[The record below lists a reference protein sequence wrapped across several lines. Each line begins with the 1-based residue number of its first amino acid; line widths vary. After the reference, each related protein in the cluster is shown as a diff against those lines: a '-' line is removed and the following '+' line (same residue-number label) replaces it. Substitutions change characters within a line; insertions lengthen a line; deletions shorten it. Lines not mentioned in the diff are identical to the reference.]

1 MLYYEREYS
10 HPLETLKNKKKEK
23 DGIYYGICEKFSS

>member
-10 HPLETLKNKKKEK
+10 RPLKILKNKKEK